1 MTVYLDHNATTPVR
15 PEVVDAMLPWLR
27 DGYGNPNSVYSLGQ
41 RARAAVELAREQVA
55 KLLGASDASEVVF
68 TSGGSE
74 SDVLAIAGGAWQ
86 AHDETKGKRRKV
98 VTSKIEHDAIRLLAG
113 QLRRRGL
120 DVLEAGCGPEG
131 IVNADEFR
139 SMIDDSTSV
148 VSVMHANN
156 ETGVLQP
163 VADIAAAARAAGAL
177 AHTDAVQ
184 SLAKVPIDAK
194 ALGVD
199 LLAVSGHKV
208 NAPKGVGALWVRRG
222 VRLSPLITGH
232 QEKNRRG
239 GTENTASIVGF
250 GHASDHAA
258 PQQNPPPRA
267 GRGPGPAPPP
277 PPPHAA
283 HQHAL
288 LLRRRLEAGALLIK
302 GSRLNGHPDL
312 RLPNTAH
319 FSFDGVDGHHLV
331 VALDLEG
338 ICVSSGPAC
347 SSGAS
352 TPSHVL
358 TAMGVAPE
366 VATGSIRVSVGWGST
381 DADADRFLAVLPKA
395 VEKLRA
401 VGAPA

>member
-1 MTVYLDHNATTPVR
+1 VTVYLDHNATTPVR

-27 DGYGNPNSVYSLGQ
+27 EGYGNPNSVYSLGQ
-41 RARAAVELAREQVA
+41 RARAAVERAREQVA
-55 KLLGASDASEVVF
+55 VLLGAADASEVVF

-74 SDVLAIAGGAWQ
+74 SDVLALAGGAWQ
-86 AHDETKGKRRKV
+86 AHDESKGKRRTV
-98 VTSKIEHDAIRLLAG
+98 VTTKIEHDAIRLLAG

-120 DVLEAGCGPEG
+120 AVLEAGCGADG
-131 IVNADEFR
+131 VVNAGELKA
-139 SMIDDSTSV
+139 MLDDTTAI

-163 VADIAAAARAAGAL
+163 VVEIAAAARAAGAL
-177 AHTDAVQ
+177 VHTDAVQ
-184 SLAKVPIDAK
+184 SIGKMKIDAK

-199 LLAVSGHKV
+199 LIAVSGHKV
-208 NAPKGVGALWVRRG
+208 NAPKGVGALWVKRG
-222 VRLSPLITGH
+222 VRLAPLITGH

-250 GHASDHAA
+250 GLACEM
-258 PQQNPPPRA
+258 A
-267 GRGPGPAPPP
+267 GRELSSAVS
-277 PPPHAA
+277 
-283 HQHAL
+283 HAL
-288 LLRRRLEAGALLIK
+288 ALRRKIEAGVLLVR
-302 GSRLNGHPDL
+302 GARLNGHPEL

-319 FSFDGVDGHHLV
+319 FSFDGIDGHHLV

-358 TAMGVAPE
+358 TAMGVPSAA
-366 VATGSIRVSVGWGST
+366 ATGSIRVSVGWGST
-381 DADADRFLAVLPKA
+381 DADADRLLAVLPKA

-401 VGAPA
+401 VEAAA

>member
-1 MTVYLDHNATTPVR
+1 MTAYLDHNATTPVR

-41 RARAAVELAREQVA
+41 RARAAVELARERVA
-55 KLLGASDASEVVF
+55 ALLGASDAGEIAF

-86 AHDETKGKRRKV
+86 AHDESKGKRRKV
-98 VTSKIEHDAIRLLAG
+98 VTTKIEHDAIRLLAG

-120 DVLEAGCGPEG
+120 DVLEAGCG
-131 IVNADEFR
+131 ADGVVDA
-139 SMIDDSTSV
+139 SALTAMIDDSTSV

-163 VADIAAAARAAGAL
+163 VAELAAAARAAGAL

-184 SLAKVPIDAK
+184 SLGKIPIDAK
-194 ALGVD
+194 SLGVD

-208 NAPKGVGALWVRRG
+208 NAPKGVGALWIRRG

-250 GHASDHAA
+250 GLACEL
-258 PQQNPPPRA
+258 A
-267 GRGPGPAPPP
+267 GRELAS
-277 PPPHAA
+277 A

-288 LLRRRLEAGALLIK
+288 ALRRRIEAGVLLVP
-302 GSRLNGHPDL
+302 GARLNGRPDL

-358 TAMGVAPE
+358 TAMGVAAGL
-366 VATGSIRVSVGWGST
+366 ATGSIRVSVGWGST
-381 DADADRFLAVLPKA
+381 DADADLLLAALPKA
-395 VEKLRA
+395 VAKLRA
-401 VGAPA
+401 VGAAA

>member
-27 DGYGNPNSVYSLGQ
+27 EGYGNPNSVYSLGQ
-41 RARAAVELAREQVA
+41 RARAAVELARERVA

-98 VTSKIEHDAIRLLAG
+98 VTSKIEHDAVRLLAG

-139 SMIDDSTSV
+139 SMIDGDTSV

-250 GHASDHAA
+250 GLACEL
-258 PQQNPPPRA
+258 A
-267 GRGPGPAPPP
+267 GRELA
-277 PPPHAA
+277 AA

-288 LLRRRLEAGALLIK
+288 LLRRKLEAGALLIK
-302 GSRLNGHPDL
+302 GSRLNGHHDL

>member
-1 MTVYLDHNATTPVR
+1 MSYLDHNATTPVR

-27 DGYGNPNSVYSLGQ
+27 EGYGNPNSVYALGQ
-41 RARAAVELAREQVA
+41 KARAAVERAREKVA
-55 KLLGASDASEVVF
+55 ALIGAADASEIVF

-74 SDVLAIAGGAWQ
+74 SDVLAIAGAAWQ
-86 AHDETKGKRRKV
+86 AHDETQGRRRKV
-98 VTSKIEHDAIRLLAG
+98 VTTAVEHDAVRALG
-113 QLRRRGL
+113 SQLRRRGF
-120 DVLEAGCGPEG
+120 DVAEAGCGPDGVVSAAELAAL
-131 IVNADEFR
+131 VDE
-139 SMIDDSTSV
+139 TAAV

-163 VADIAAAARAAGAL
+163 VAEAAAAARAKGAL

-184 SLAKVPIDAK
+184 SLGKTPVDVR

-199 LLAVSGHKV
+199 LLALSGHKL
-208 NAPKGVGALWVRRG
+208 NAPKGVGALYVRRG
-222 VRLSPLITGH
+222 ARLSPVVTGH

-239 GTENTASIVGF
+239 GTENVAGIVALGTAAELAAREL
-250 GHASDHAA
+250 ASASA
-258 PQQNPPPRA
+258 
-267 GRGPGPAPPP
+267 
-277 PPPHAA
+277 
-283 HQHAL
+283 HAL
-288 LLRRRLEAGALLIK
+288 ALRRRIEAGVLRVPGA
-302 GSRLNGHPDL
+302 RLNGHPER

-319 FSFDGVDGHHLV
+319 VSFEGLDGHHLV

-358 TAMGVAPE
+358 TAMGVDPRL
-366 VATGSIRVSVGWGST
+366 ATGSIRVSVGWSST
-381 DADADRFLAVLPKA
+381 DADVDRLLAVLPKA

-401 VGAPA
+401 AGVPA

>member
-1 MTVYLDHNATTPVR
+1 MTVYLDHSPTTYLDHNATTPVR

-27 DGYGNPNSVYSLGQ
+27 EGYGNPNSVYSLGQ
-41 RARAAVELAREQVA
+41 RARAAVERAREQVA
-55 KLLGASDASEVVF
+55 ALLGAADSSEIVF

-98 VTSKIEHDAIRLLAG
+98 VTSKIEHDAVRLLAG

-120 DVLEAGCGPEG
+120 DVLEAGCG
-131 IVNADEFR
+131 ADGVVDAAG
-139 SMIDDSTSV
+139 MKAMLDDATAVFSL
-148 VSVMHANN
+148 MHANN
-156 ETGVLQP
+156 ETGALQP
-163 VADIAAAARAAGAL
+163 VAELAASARAAGAL
-177 AHTDAVQ
+177 VHTDAVQ
-184 SLAKVPIDAK
+184 SLGKIGIDAK

-208 NAPKGVGALWVRRG
+208 NAPKGVGALYVRRG
-222 VRLSPLITGH
+222 VRLAPLVTGH

-250 GHASDHAA
+250 GVACELAARELSAAAS
-258 PQQNPPPRA
+258 
-267 GRGPGPAPPP
+267 
-277 PPPHAA
+277 
-283 HQHAL
+283 HAL
-288 LLRRRLEAGALLIK
+288 ALRRRIEAGALLIK
-302 GSRLNGHPDL
+302 GARLNGPHEL
-312 RLPNTAH
+312 RLPNTVH
-319 FSFDGVDGHHLV
+319 LSFDGIDGHHLV

-358 TAMGVAPE
+358 TAMGVPPE

-381 DADADRFLAVLPKA
+381 DADADRLLAALPKA

>member
-1 MTVYLDHNATTPVR
+1 VTAYLDHNATTPVR

-27 DGYGNPNSVYSLGQ
+27 EGYGNPNSVYSLGQ
-41 RARAAVELAREQVA
+41 RARAAVERAREQVA
-55 KLLGASDASEVVF
+55 ALLGASDASEIVF
-68 TSGGSE
+68 TSCGSE
-74 SDVLAIAGGAWQ
+74 SDALAIAGAAWQ

-98 VTSKIEHDAIRLLAG
+98 VTTKIEHDAIRVLTG

-120 DVLEAGCGPEG
+120 DVLEAGCGADG
-131 IVNADEFR
+131 VVNASELKA
-139 SMIDDSTSV
+139 MLDDATAV

-163 VADIAAAARAAGAL
+163 VVELAAAARAAGAL
-177 AHTDAVQ
+177 SHTDAVQ
-184 SLAKVPIDAK
+184 SLGKMKIDAK

-199 LLAVSGHKV
+199 LIAISGHKV
-208 NAPKGVGALWVRRG
+208 NAPKGVGALWVKRG
-222 VRLSPLITGH
+222 VRLAPLVTGH

-239 GTENTASIVGF
+239 GTENVSSIVGF
-250 GHASDHAA
+250 GLACEL
-258 PQQNPPPRA
+258 A
-267 GRGPGPAPPP
+267 GRDLPG
-277 PPPHAA
+277 AA
-283 HQHAL
+283 QHAL
-288 LLRRRLEAGALLIK
+288 ALRRKIEAGVLRVRGA
-302 GSRLNGHPDL
+302 RLNGHADL

-319 FSFDGVDGHHLV
+319 FSFDGLDGHHLV

-358 TAMGVAPE
+358 TAMDVPPNL
-366 VATGSIRVSVGWGST
+366 ATGSIRISVGWGST
-381 DADADRFLAVLPKA
+381 DADADRLLAVLPKA

-401 VGAPA
+401 AAKVAA

>member
-1 MTVYLDHNATTPVR
+1 MTAYLDHNATTPVR

-27 DGYGNPNSVYSLGQ
+27 DGYGNPNSTYSLGQ
-41 RARAAVELAREQVA
+41 RARAAVERAREQVA
-55 KLLGASDASEVVF
+55 GLLGAADASEIVF

-86 AHDETKGKRRKV
+86 VHDETKGKRRKV
-98 VTSKIEHDAIRLLAG
+98 VTSTIEHDAIRLLAG

-120 DVLEAGCGPEG
+120 DVLEAGCDAGG
-131 IVNADEFR
+131 VVDAAGLKAMLDE
-139 SMIDDSTSV
+139 TVSV

-163 VADIAAAARAAGAL
+163 VAELAAAARAAGAL

-184 SLAKVPIDAK
+184 SLGKVKLDVK

-199 LLAVSGHKV
+199 LLAASGHKV
-208 NAPKGVGALWVRRG
+208 NAPKGVGALFVRRG

-250 GHASDHAA
+250 GVACELAA
-258 PQQNPPPRA
+258 RELSS
-267 GRGPGPAPPP
+267 
-277 PPPHAA
+277 A

-288 LLRRRLEAGALLIK
+288 ALRRRIEAGLLLIP
-302 GSRLNGHPDL
+302 GARLNGRPEL

-358 TAMGVAPE
+358 TAMGVPANL
-366 VATGSIRVSVGWGST
+366 ATGSIRVSVGWGST
-381 DADADRFLAVLPKA
+381 DADADRLLAALPKA